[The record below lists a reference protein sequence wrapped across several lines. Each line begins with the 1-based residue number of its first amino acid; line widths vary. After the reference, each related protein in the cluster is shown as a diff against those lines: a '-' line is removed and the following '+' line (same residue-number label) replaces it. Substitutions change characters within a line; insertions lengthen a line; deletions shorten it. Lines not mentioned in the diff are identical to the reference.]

1 MTQQKLTYEVY
12 TDGACKGNP
21 GPGGWGVVVVS
32 PDGHRTRLS
41 GRKERTTNQQMELR
55 AAIEGLEVTPEGAH
69 VTVHSDS
76 TYLVNTMTHN
86 WKRRANLDLWA
97 NLDTLA
103 EARTVRWEWVRGH
116 AGHPEN
122 EEANALAQ
130 QEAGTAK
137 GRPPSEETPA
147 LTHLDEQGRARMVD
161 VGWKGETEREAVAK
175 GSVVMTPETLRLITE
190 GGLEKGDA
198 LGVARLAGVMGA
210 KLTPQ
215 LIPLSHPIPLDQV
228 MVELEADE
236 EGQRH
241 PHHRHGQGHRSHGS
255 GDGGAGGGN
264 HGSPDPLRHG
274 QGGGSEDAYPG
285 RAPGTQAG
293 RQERRDRTR
302 IARRA
307 GWSFC

>member
-236 EGQRH
+236 KASAIHITATAKATARTGVEMEALVAVTTAALTLYDMAKAVDRRMRIQDVRLVRKRG
-241 PHHRHGQGHRSHGS
+241 GKS
-255 GDGGAGGGN
+255 GEIV
-264 HGSPDPLRHG
+264 L
-274 QGGGSEDAYPG
+274 E
-285 RAPGTQAG
+285 
-293 RQERRDRTR
+293 
-302 IARRA
+302 
-307 GWSFC
+307 